1 MTFSITQ
8 LFSIGFIYLT
18 VLFGSAYATEIGL
31 LPRALTHHRLTRV
44 LALGVF
50 AGTICFNGTLGL
62 ASQYGA
68 SYILYFLGASAAFVA
83 APILLAPICRIALT
97 HKLGSIAD
105 VFAFR
110 YPAPWVGGVV
120 SVFMLIGLLPLIAL
134 QIHAVSTTV
143 HLLNQEFSEDV
154 LAIVF
159 CSTMTLFAI
168 LFGAMHLST
177 RDKHQGLVV
186 AMGLESI
193 IKLVAL
199 ITIAIYAISEVF
211 GGLNNMNAWLTQ
223 NLAEHYLD
231 NTLATGPSRT
241 LLLLFFAAAVAMP
254 HVYHILITENE
265 DNNLL
270 NDSRWGFPAYML
282 CLSACIPPILW
293 AATYLGAQTPAEFHV
308 LGLGL
313 TAENREIT
321 ILAFVVSLAAASGVL
336 IVTTLALS
344 SMILNHVFLPLYT
357 PKPGVNVYS
366 LMFYARRVLIAGIIF
381 LSYCMY
387 KLLAEGQNLTSLGI
401 VAFVAVLQFVPGLF
415 GAFYWRG
422 ANKAGLLAGML
433 LGYLVWFA
441 TLFYPLLSDIFYSNL
456 ITPAA
461 LGYQAELYQ
470 PGLYELK
477 ESAWHIAAMAS
488 LTVNALGFVV
498 FSTFYKTT
506 REELRAA
513 NNCLSDSFHRPLQGQ
528 LVAQSVSDIQT
539 GLESILGVDTANR
552 EIRFALEELALEPDE
567 KRTHALQQLRERM
580 ESNLSTTLGQTI
592 AHSIIDRFVPFSKS
606 DDAKGSETVYSIES
620 RLEDYQSQLTG
631 MAAELD
637 ALRRHHRRI
646 LQELPTAVCAIAENQ
661 NVLIWNAAMEDLTNI
676 NAGKIIGSKLNSLPD
691 DWFLLLDGFA
701 VGPETHKLRVPV
713 SSEAAELLVN
723 LHKASI
729 DNIPTSGGDVV
740 IVIEDMT
747 DEHILEEQLLH
758 NERLASIGQ
767 LSAGIAHEIG
777 NPITGIACLA
787 QNMKYETEEQE
798 FHFLSDQILEQ
809 TGRVSEILQS
819 LVNFS
824 HGGREETRKP
834 YVPVDIKQCVAEAI
848 SLLSLSPENDNIIFN
863 NGLGKQCFVLGHAQR
878 LSQVFVN
885 IFTNARD
892 ASEPDS
898 VIDIAGVV
906 TESTIAITITDQGHG
921 IPAEKIGQIF
931 EPFFT
936 TKDPGKGTGL
946 GLAIASSIVQEHQG
960 SITAIP
966 SPIGHGTCITITLP
980 YFARLENTLD

>member
-8 LFSIGFIYLT
+8 LFSIGLIYLT
-18 VLFGSAYATEIGL
+18 VLFGSAYATELGW
-31 LPRALTHHRLTRV
+31 LPKSLTHHRLTRV

-62 ASQYGA
+62 ATQYG
-68 SYILYFLGASAAFVA
+68 SSFMLYFLGASAAFMA
-83 APILLAPICRIALT
+83 APLLLAPICRIALT
-97 HKLGSIAD
+97 HKLGSLAD

-120 SVFMLIGLLPLIAL
+120 SLFMLIGLLPLIAL
-134 QIHAVSTTV
+134 QIHAVSITV
-143 HLLNQEFSEDV
+143 HLLNQDFSEDV
-154 LAIVF
+154 LAIIF

-186 AMGLESI
+186 AMGLDSV

-199 ITIAIYAISEVF
+199 TAIAIYAVNDVF
-211 GGLNNMNAWLTQ
+211 GGLSNMNAWLTQ
-223 NLAEHYLD
+223 NISQHELD

-265 DNNLL
+265 NENLL
-270 NDSRWGFPAYML
+270 NDARWGFPIYML

-293 AATYLGAQTPAEFHV
+293 AAMYLGAETPAEFHV
-308 LGLGL
+308 VGLGL
-313 TAENREIT
+313 TAENRSIT

-344 SMILNHVFLPLYT
+344 TMILNHVFLPLYT
-357 PKPGVNVYS
+357 PKPGVNVFS
-366 LMFYARRVLIAGIIF
+366 ILFYTRRILVAGIIF

-401 VAFVAVLQFVPGLF
+401 VAFVAVLQFLPGLF
-415 GAFYWRG
+415 GAFYWRR
-422 ANKAGLLAGML
+422 ANKAGLLAGLL
-433 LGYLVWFA
+433 LGYLIWFA
-441 TLFYPLLSDIFYSNL
+441 TLFYPLLSDIFYASFV
-456 ITPAA
+456 TPAA
-461 LGYQAELYQ
+461 LGYQTELQQ
-470 PGLYELK
+470 PGLYELQ

-488 LTVNALGFVV
+488 LTVNALGFFI
-498 FSTFYKTT
+498 FSLLSKTSN
-506 REELRAA
+506 EELRAA
-513 NNCLSDSFHRPLQGQ
+513 NECLSDSFYRPSQGS
-528 LVAQSVSDIQT
+528 LIAQSVEEIEL
-539 GLESILGVDTANR
+539 GLQSILGANTANL
-552 EIRFALEELALEPDE
+552 EIQFALAELKLDPDE
-567 KRTHALQQLRERM
+567 QRPHMLHQIRNQL

-592 AHSIIDRFVPFSKS
+592 SHSIIDRFVPFNLNTGFTGS
-606 DDAKGSETVYSIES
+606 DTVYSVES

-637 ALRRHHRRI
+637 ALRRHHRLI

-661 NVLIWNAAMEDLTNI
+661 NVLIWNAAMERLTKI
-676 NAGKIIGSKLNSLPD
+676 SAGKIIGSALTSLPD

-701 VGPETHKLRVPV
+701 IGVDTHRLRASV
-713 SSEAAELLVN
+713 SSNGDQLLVN

-729 DNIPTSGGDVV
+729 DNIPTSEGDVV

-787 QNMKYETEEQE
+787 QNMKFETEEEE
-798 FHFLSDQILEQ
+798 FHLLSDQILEQ

-819 LVNFS
+819 LINFS
-824 HGGREETRKP
+824 YGGRAESLQP
-834 YVPVDIKQCVAEAI
+834 YVPVDIKQCVTEAI
-848 SLLSLSPENDNIIFN
+848 SLLSLSQQNDHINFKN
-863 NGLGKQCFVLGHAQR
+863 RLKEDCYVLGNAQR

-892 ASEPDS
+892 ASRPGDVIEIAS
-898 VIDIAGVV
+898 V
-906 TESTIAITITDQGHG
+906 STDGSLTITITDQGYG
-921 IPAEKIGQIF
+921 IPSEKIGQVF

-946 GLAIASSIVQEHQG
+946 GLAIVNTIVQEHHG
-960 SITAIP
+960 SISATP
-966 SPIGHGTCITITLP
+966 SSKGSGTCITITVP
-980 YFARLENTLD
+980 YFDRQENIPE